1 MHFARHLSYWARM
14 RAGKPAVTVDG
25 ETLTW
30 AEFDAQ
36 AASLAARLAQLGIR
50 PGDRVGCLL
59 GNSLEWCVAFAAA
72 IKAEA
77 IFVPFNTAFG
87 PIELQEIEADA
98 APRAIVSTASLMRK
112 LGGDS
117 DGDEVMLFDRADG
130 GAERFADVAGA
141 GNTLASR
148 DYGDDGAPLAISYTS
163 GTTGQPK
170 GVVLSHAAVHSLCT
184 GLALS
189 YGWTPDERFLIVA
202 PLAFTGG
209 FICCLSPVLFLG
221 AHAFVERKYDAEELL
236 ARMTDERITTFG
248 GVPTLFQRIADCPGF
263 AEADL
268 SSLKHGFTGG
278 APVSVPLLKAF
289 QAKGLVIRQSY
300 GCTEACGFATLP
312 DETAAL
318 ARPGACGWPMMGME
332 LEIHD
337 DAGEICGQGEV
348 GEIWL
353 RGTQM
358 LLHYWNKPELTAQAY
373 QGGWY
378 RTGDLGKLDEHGA
391 VVVVDRKK
399 NMIISGG
406 VNVYPA
412 EVERIMSNLAGVS
425 EVVVIGL
432 PSAEWGEE
440 VVAIVH
446 GDGTATIE
454 DLIGGARALLGSY
467 KAPKRI
473 RLSPAPLPRTTSGKI
488 ERRDLAALFASLAA
502 AELQDG

>member
-14 RAGKPAVTVDG
+14 RADRPAVTVEGD
-25 ETLTW
+25 TLTW
-30 AEFDAQ
+30 SAFDAQ
-36 AASLAARLAQLGIR
+36 AESLAARFVEMGVT

-77 IFVPFNTAFG
+77 IFVPFNAAFG
-87 PIELQEIEADA
+87 PVELREIEADA

-112 LGGDS
+112 LGGEA
-117 DGDEVMLFDRADG
+117 DGDEVMLFDRAG
-130 GAERFADVAGA
+130 GSAPQLFAQVAGSRL
-141 GNTLASR
+141 TLAPR
-148 DYGDDGAPLAISYTS
+148 DYRDDGAPLAISYTS
-163 GTTGQPK
+163 GTMGQPK

-184 GLALS
+184 GLALA
-189 YGWTPDERFLIVA
+189 YGWTPEERFLIVA

-209 FICCLSPVLFLG
+209 FICCLAPVLFLG
-221 AHAFVERKYDAEELL
+221 AHAFVERKYEAGQLL
-236 ARMTDERITTFG
+236 ARMADERITTFG

-268 SSLKHGFTGG
+268 SSLRHGFTGG

-312 DETAAL
+312 DATAAL
-318 ARPGACGWPMMGME
+318 TRPGAAGWPMMGME
-332 LEIHD
+332 LEVHD
-337 DAGEICGQGEV
+337 DAGNVCGQGEV

-358 LLHYWNKPELTAQAY
+358 LLHYWNKPDLTAQAH
-373 QGGWY
+373 QDGWY
-378 RTGDLGKLDEHGA
+378 KTGDLGKLDEHGA

-412 EVERIMSNLAGVS
+412 EVERTMATLPGVS
-425 EVVVIGL
+425 EIVVLGL

-446 GDGTATIE
+446 GDASAE

-473 RLSPAPLPRTTSGKI
+473 RKATAPLPRTTSGKI
-488 ERRDLAALFASLAA
+488 ERRDLAALFHSLAET
-502 AELQDG
+502 ELQDG

>member
-14 RAGKPAVTVDG
+14 RGGRPAVTVEG

-30 AEFDAQ
+30 AELGARAD
-36 AASLAARLAQLGIR
+36 SVAARLEAMGVQ

-59 GNSLEWCVAFAAA
+59 GNSLEWCVVFAAA

-77 IFVPFNTAFG
+77 IFVPFNAAFG
-87 PIELQEIEADA
+87 PVELREIEADA
-98 APRAIVSTASLMRK
+98 GPRVIVSTATLMGK
-112 LGGDS
+112 LGEAGE
-117 DGDEVMLFDRADG
+117 GEEVMLFDRAG
-130 GAERFADVAGA
+130 NASPVRFADAATEGGA
-141 GNTLASR
+141 LSPRGR
-148 DYGDDGAPLAISYTS
+148 GDETAPLAISYTS
-163 GTTGQPK
+163 GTTGRPK
-170 GVVLSHAAVHSLCT
+170 GVVLSHAAVHALCT

-189 YGWTPDERFLIVA
+189 YGWTPEERFLIVA

-209 FICCLSPVLFLG
+209 FICCLAPVIYLG
-221 AHAFVERKYDAEELL
+221 AHAFIERRYDAEQLL
-236 ARMTDERITTFG
+236 ARMTGERITTFG

-263 AEADL
+263 AAADL

-278 APVSVPLLKAF
+278 APVSVPLLQAF

-312 DETAAL
+312 DAAAAL
-318 ARPGACGWPMMGME
+318 ARPGACGWPMMGLDLDIVDE
-332 LEIHD
+332 TGD
-337 DAGEICGQGEV
+337 RCGIAEV
-348 GEIWL
+348 GEIRV
-353 RGTQM
+353 RGAQM
-358 LLHYWNKPELTAQAY
+358 MSGYWNQPEVTAQSW
-373 QGGWY
+373 QDGWY
-378 RTGDLGKLDEHGA
+378 RTGDLGRFDEHGA

-412 EVERIMSNLAGVS
+412 EVERTMSALPGVL

-432 PSAEWGEE
+432 PSDEWGEE

-446 GDGTATIE
+446 GDGAA
-454 DLIGGARALLGSY
+454 DALIGGARALLGSY

-473 RLSPAPLPRTTSGKI
+473 RISPAPLPRTTSGKI
-488 ERRDLAALFASLAA
+488 ERRDLAALFHGLAEA
-502 AELQDG
+502 ARPDR